1 MKNNNSMIELRELK
15 SDDREL
21 LVRYLNNDQLVQYLA
36 SRIPQP
42 YSFEDANWWVEV
54 GSKEGAFVRAI
65 TFDGV
70 FCGVIGVYTK
80 EAEYAH
86 TAELGYWV
94 AQPFWNQGIASR
106 AVTEFTELVFATT
119 EIQRIYAAVSAPN
132 LASIQVMQKAGYSLE
147 GILKKAVQKQ
157 GQFYDEHLFA
167 KIRNEQT
174 EK

>member
-1 MKNNNSMIELRELK
+1 MIELRELK
-15 SDDREL
+15 SDDREW
-21 LVRYLNNDQLVQYLA
+21 LVRYLNNEQLVRYLA

-42 YSFEDANWWVEV
+42 YRFEDASWWVEV

-65 TFDGV
+65 SFNGA

-86 TAELGYWV
+86 VAELGYWV
-94 AQPFWNQGIASR
+94 AQEYWNQGIASK
-106 AVTEFTELVFATT
+106 AVADFTKLVFATT
-119 EIQRIYAAVSAPN
+119 GIQRIYAVVSAPN
-132 LASIQVMQKAGYSLE
+132 KASIQVMHKAGYSLE
-147 GILKKAVQKQ
+147 GILKQAVQKQ

-167 KIRNEQT
+167 KIRSEQS

>member
-1 MKNNNSMIELRELK
+1 MIELRELK

-21 LVRYLNNDQLVQYLA
+21 LVRYLNNEQLVRYLA

-42 YSFEDANWWVEV
+42 YSFDDATWWVEI

-65 TFDGV
+65 SFNGV

-86 TAELGYWV
+86 AAELGYWV
-94 AQPFWNQGIASR
+94 AQEYWNQGIASK
-106 AVTEFTELVFATT
+106 AVTAFTKLVFATT
-119 EIQRIYAAVSAPN
+119 SIQRIYAVVTAAN

-147 GILKKAVQKQ
+147 GILKQAVQKQ

-167 KIRNEQT
+167 KIRCELS
-174 EK
+174 KK

>member
-1 MKNNNSMIELRELK
+1 MIELRELK
-15 SDDREL
+15 SDDREW
-21 LVRYLNNDQLVQYLA
+21 LVRYLNNEQLVRYLA

-42 YSFEDANWWVEV
+42 YSFEDASWWVEV

-65 TFDGV
+65 TFNGA

-86 TAELGYWV
+86 AAELGYWV
-94 AQPFWNQGIASR
+94 AQEYWNQGIASK

-119 EIQRIYAAVSAPN
+119 DIQRLYAVVSAPN
-132 LASIQVMQKAGYSLE
+132 LASIQVMNKAGYSLE
-147 GILKKAVQKQ
+147 GILRKSVQKQ

-167 KIRNEQT
+167 KIRCEQS
-174 EK
+174 EQ